1 MSSPRFELVVHHD
14 YTSQTTAD
22 LSVYGNDG
30 HRTAASD
37 GSDADL
43 TVFDGSSTRV
53 VAFPSTTLDD
63 LRGVNVQARVR
74 LDRLEERRTIV
85 EGYVSFALVADADG
99 SMSGSVYTGE
109 RWEDVRTPPDTVPIG
124 RWIDVG
130 FLYDGVDTAQL
141 TLDGTLVAAR
151 YAPLGLIRGVAWP
164 YGLNVGAWPDRDV
177 RMLVGAI
184 SEVRVW
190 RLAR

>member
-1 MSSPRFELVVHHD
+1 MSSPRFELVMHHD

-30 HRTAASD
+30 HRTPAAN
-37 GSDADL
+37 GGADL
-43 TVFDGSSTRV
+43 TVFDGNSTRV
-53 VAFPSTTLDD
+53 VALPSTTLDD

-74 LDRLEERRTIV
+74 VDRLDERRTLV
-85 EGYVSFALVADADG
+85 EGYVSFALVVDADG

-109 RWEDVRTPPDTVPIG
+109 RWEDVRTPPDTVPVG
-124 RWIDVG
+124 QWIDVG
-130 FLYDGVDTAQL
+130 FIYDGVDTGHL
-141 TLDGTLVAAR
+141 TLDGTHVAAR
-151 YAPLGLIRGVAWP
+151 YAPLGSVRGVAWP

-177 RMLVGAI
+177 RMLVGSI